1 MLSQLQ
7 NTEAYQWEK
16 FLTVSKKQIMA
27 KIRITQ
33 VKSKNGKPERQKRTL
48 EALGIRKLNHSV
60 EHEATPQ
67 ILGMV
72 TKVRHLVKVEN
83 I

>member
-1 MLSQLQ
+1 
-7 NTEAYQWEK
+7 
-16 FLTVSKKQIMA
+16 MA

-33 VKSKNGKPERQKRTL
+33 VKSKNGKPERQKRTIQ
-48 EALGIRKLNHSV
+48 ALGIHKLNHSV
-60 EHEATPQ
+60 EHEATPA

-72 TKVRHLVKVEN
+72 VKVRHLVKVEN

>member
-1 MLSQLQ
+1 
-7 NTEAYQWEK
+7 
-16 FLTVSKKQIMA
+16 MA

-33 VKSKNGKPERQKRTL
+33 VRSKNGKPERQKRTI

-72 TKVRHLVKVEN
+72 EKVRHLVKVEN

>member
-1 MLSQLQ
+1 
-7 NTEAYQWEK
+7 
-16 FLTVSKKQIMA
+16 MA
-27 KIRITQ
+27 RIRITQ
-33 VKSKNGKPERQKRTL
+33 VKSRIGKPQRQKLTL
-48 EALGIRKLNHSV
+48 DALGIRKLNQSV

-72 TKVRHLVKVEN
+72 KKVNHLVKVEN

>member
-1 MLSQLQ
+1 
-7 NTEAYQWEK
+7 
-16 FLTVSKKQIMA
+16 MA
-27 KIRITQ
+27 KVRITQ

-72 TKVRHLVKVEN
+72 VKVQHLVKVEKL
-83 I
+83 